1 MARRQIPCTVKRRR
15 GLLIAVPARKNRE
28 PKRRTSPKVW
38 LLGKEAP
45 VGPPWTDTS
54 SGDGRGRPTRS
65 FTTADMGTS
74 RAARES
80 QAASLGRRVMTK
92 ATTRAAQRRPSQGNP
107 PRLLARE
114 TSLSQKGLSSPC
126 RRWASPSSPGKTA
139 TTEAARERP
148 RALKSPTPQRS
159 QNVLSVPPLTED
171 RKSTR

>member
-28 PKRRTSPKVW
+28 PKRRTSPNVW

-80 QAASLGRRVMTK
+80 QAASLGQPLV
-92 ATTRAAQRRPSQGNP
+92 AGEDGHDGGSQGEAQGAQEPDSPKKPECPLRPSPHRCPLSLCPLCHRPWALTREGWSIID
-107 PRLLARE
+107 RAR
-114 TSLSQKGLSSPC
+114 GP
-126 RRWASPSSPGKTA
+126 
-139 TTEAARERP
+139 
-148 RALKSPTPQRS
+148 
-159 QNVLSVPPLTED
+159 
-171 RKSTR
+171 